1 MSKKCKII
9 LCVAAAVVLIVAA
22 GVAAGYFGLIPQKTY
37 GAEDFGIKTVQSS
50 VDFNKNGIN
59 DYSDIMAGARKDAQ
73 NRPRYDG
80 AYCAGGYPSEDVGV
94 CTDVVWRAFRN
105 AGYSLKDMV
114 DEDIATDPKRYPH
127 IVEADPN
134 IDFRRVTNLRVF
146 FEKYAI
152 SLTTDINAISA
163 WQPGDIVVF
172 GENKHVGIVSD
183 RRNKDGQ
190 PYILHNGG
198 QYQREENYLPRAT
211 VTAHFRFD
219 ASQVTAELLKPWTEG
234 AV

>member
-1 MSKKCKII
+1 MNKKLKIS
-9 LCVAAAVVLIVAA
+9 LLAAVALLLIVAA
-22 GVAAGYFGLIPQKTY
+22 GIAVGYFGLLPQKTY
-37 GAEDFGIKTVQSS
+37 GAEAFGIETVQSS
-50 VDFNKNGIN
+50 VDFNQNGIN

-80 AYCAGGYPSEDVGV
+80 AYCVGGYPAENVGV

-114 DEDIATDPKRYPH
+114 DADIAADPARYPH
-127 IVEADPN
+127 IEKADPN
-134 IDFRRVTNLRVF
+134 IDFRRVTNLKIF
-146 FEKYAI
+146 FEKYAQV
-152 SLTTDINAISA
+152 LTTDINAIEE

-172 GENKHVGIVSD
+172 GANKHIGIVSD
-183 RRNKDGQ
+183 RRNANGQ

-219 ASQVTAELLKPWTEG
+219 ASQVSKDLLKPWDE
-234 AV
+234 A